1 MRQRAPEQGSAPR
14 RSGPG
19 QVEPMSDEYRWFA
32 GVDWAST
39 AHQVGVMDAKGQ
51 VAAERVFYAR
61 LRERGHSHPRAC
73 AVWPTVF

>member
-1 MRQRAPEQGSAPR
+1 MRQRAPVQGSVPR
-14 RSGPG
+14 RSGPA

-39 AHQVGVMDAKGQ
+39 AHQVGGM
-51 VAAERVFYAR
+51 YAR